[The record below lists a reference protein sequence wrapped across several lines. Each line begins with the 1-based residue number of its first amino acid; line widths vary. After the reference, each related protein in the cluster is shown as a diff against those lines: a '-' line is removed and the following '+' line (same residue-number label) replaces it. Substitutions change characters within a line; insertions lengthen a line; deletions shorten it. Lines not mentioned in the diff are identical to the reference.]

1 MNTLSRSRTLWIA
14 GMTAV
19 LAGTAGTASA
29 SGFALI
35 EQSASGLGNAFAGGA
50 ASAEDASTIFFN
62 PAGLTRL
69 TGTQLVFGGHA
80 IRPSVEFQDQ
90 GSTDVTGAPLR
101 GGEGGDAGD
110 LALVPI
116 LYIAHALNERM
127 RIGLGINAP
136 FGLVTEYDAE
146 WKGRYQ
152 GVTSDLETINI
163 NPAFAFKINEALS
176 LGAGVNLQYIEAKL
190 SNAVD
195 FGTICFGSTL
205 GPAGCTTAG
214 LTPQNADGFA
224 RIEGDDWSWG
234 FNAGLLL
241 QLDENTRFGLAY
253 RSHIEHTLE
262 GTADFSNVPGPLTMG
277 GAVFVDTGASAGIT
291 LPENVSLSAFRQID
305 SRWAV
310 MGDVTWTRWSRFKE
324 LRIDFDSA
332 QPDSV
337 TVEDW
342 QDVMRY
348 SIGVNYS
355 YSPTWTLH
363 AGLAYDEAPVRN
375 ASLRTPRIP
384 DGERYWLAFGFGYRL
399 NKDVRFDIAYTHLFV
414 PDQDINHVGAT
425 GDTLKGEYESA
436 VDILGIQMAWQ
447 LK

>member
-1 MNTLSRSRTLWIA
+1 
-14 GMTAV
+14 MTAI
-19 LAGTAGTASA
+19 LASTAGNASA

-50 ASAEDASTIFFN
+50 ASAEDAATIFFN

-69 TGTQLVFGGHA
+69 TGTQFVFGGHV

-90 GSTDVTGAPLR
+90 GSTDITGAPLR

-110 LALVPI
+110 LVLVPS
-116 LYIAHALNERM
+116 LYMAHALNERV
-127 RIGLGINAP
+127 RVGLGINVP
-136 FGLVTEYDAE
+136 FGLGTDYDAE

-152 GVTSDLETINI
+152 GVTSDLKTVNI
-163 NPAFAFKINEALS
+163 NPAFAFKMNETLS
-176 LGAGVNLQYIEAKL
+176 LGAGVNLQYVEARL

-195 FGTICFGSTL
+195 FGTICFGSAL
-205 GPAGCTTAG
+205 GPAGCTAAG

-224 RIEGDDWSWG
+224 RMEGDDWSWG

-241 QLDENTRFGLAY
+241 QPNENTRIGLAY
-253 RSHIEHTLE
+253 RSHIQHTLE
-262 GTADFSNVPGPLTMG
+262 GTADFSDVPAPLTMG
-277 GAVFVDTGASAGIT
+277 GMVFVDTGASAGIT
-291 LPENVSLSAFRQID
+291 LPETVSLSAFRQID

-310 MGDVTWTRWSRFKE
+310 MGDVTWTRWSRFEE
-324 LRIDFDSA
+324 LRLDFDSA

-342 QDVMRY
+342 QDTMRY
-348 SIGVNYS
+348 SLGVNYS
-355 YSPTWTLH
+355 YNPTWTIR

-384 DGERYWLAFGFGYRL
+384 DGERYCLAFGLGYRL
-399 NKDVRFDIAYTHLFV
+399 NHDMHFDIAYAHLFV
-414 PDQDINHVGAT
+414 PDMDINHVGAT
-425 GDTLKGEYESA
+425 GDTLKGEYELA
-436 VDILGIQMAWQ
+436 ADILGIQMGWQ
-447 LK
+447 FK

>member
-1 MNTLSRSRTLWIA
+1 MNTLFRSYALRIA
-14 GMTAV
+14 GLTAV
-19 LAGTAGTASA
+19 LTGTAGTASA

-35 EQSASGLGNAFAGGA
+35 EQSAGGLGNAFAGGA

-69 TGTQLVFGGHA
+69 TGTQFVFGGHV
-80 IRPSVEFQDQ
+80 IRPKVEFQDQ
-90 GSTDVTGAPLR
+90 GSTDIMGAPLR

-110 LALVPI
+110 PALVPI
-116 LYIAHALNERM
+116 LYMAHALNERV
-127 RIGLGINAP
+127 RVGLGINAP
-136 FGLVTEYDAE
+136 FGLVTDYDAD

-152 GVTSDLETINI
+152 GVTSDVKTINI
-163 NPAFAFKINEALS
+163 NPALAFKMNETLS
-176 LGAGVNLQYIEAKL
+176 LGVGVNLQYIEAEL

-195 FGTICFGSTL
+195 FGTICFGAL
-205 GPAGCTTAG
+205 GPAGCTAAG

-224 RIEGDDWSWG
+224 RVEGDDWSWG

-241 QLDENTRFGLAY
+241 QPNENTRFGLAY
-253 RSHIEHTLE
+253 RSHVEHTLE

-291 LPENVSLSAFRQID
+291 LPESVSLSAFRQID
-305 SRWAV
+305 PRWAI
-310 MGDVTWTRWSRFKE
+310 MGDVTWTRWSRFEE
-324 LRIDFDSA
+324 LRIEFDSA

-342 QDVMRY
+342 RDIMRY
-348 SIGVNYS
+348 SIGVNYA
-355 YSPTWTLH
+355 YSPTWTLR

-384 DGERYWLAFGFGYRL
+384 DGERYWLAFGLGYRL
-399 NKDVRFDIAYTHLFV
+399 NKDVRLDVSYAHLFV
-414 PDQDINHVGAT
+414 PDQDINHVGST
-425 GDTLKGEYESA
+425 GDTLTGEYELA

-447 LK
+447 LN